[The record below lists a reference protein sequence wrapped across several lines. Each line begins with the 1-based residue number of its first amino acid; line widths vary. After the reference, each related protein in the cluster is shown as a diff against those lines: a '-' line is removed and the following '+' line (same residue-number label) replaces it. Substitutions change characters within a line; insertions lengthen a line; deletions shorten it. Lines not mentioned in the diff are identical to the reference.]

1 MRGSI
6 FTFYSYKGGVGRS
19 MALANIGMH
28 FFKQGFT
35 TLLID
40 WDLEAPG
47 LERYF
52 EQRYRLHLQDVNDRP
67 GLCDMIKAYVHNISQ
82 PPPEDEDELPY
93 PPISDYLYK
102 LDSQGE
108 ASLLLMHAGRRVEGK
123 PWQDYASFVQN
134 FDWADFYKECE
145 GGLYFEWL
153 RNQLKEMADVILIDS
168 RTGVT
173 EMGGVAAQHM
183 SDVVVLI
190 CGANRQN
197 IENTARMGLNFISE
211 GVREA
216 RGGRPLDIIVAPA
229 RIDDAD
235 SEGFGA
241 FHKRLKDDFSK
252 VPMRVLDD
260 GFSMEDMLIPYMAR
274 FSYQESLVIGDSEL
288 ETVASRLVK
297 AYHCVAANMKLLSHE
312 ESVLKIGPVS
322 SRDSTQPSVFVAYA
336 GEDEPAA
343 QKIIEYLKRH
353 GINVNSGNQRKIKS
367 GADTPSE
374 IAACNIILILV
385 SSRVSRSVTLRN
397 LIGQAEEVSKTII
410 PIRIDD
416 TEIPF
421 WLYHRA
427 FVDIALDFEQEME
440 KLVDALHPP
449 KAVTGTIEDFKLSES
464 MIYISYSSHD
474 TDIAHRVAS
483 GLRERGFV
491 TWIAA
496 ENLLPGDDWQN
507 AIEKALDTA
516 SALVALISSAS
527 SRSKYLTQEWAFM
540 QVRGK
545 AVFPLLLEREVHL
558 PLGLATYQGLRLDE
572 DFDRSMDVL
581 SKALQATLSRKNEE
595 RMIDPLPMA

>member
-19 MALANIGMH
+19 MALANIGIH

-52 EQRYRLHLQDVNDRP
+52 EQRYRLNLQDVNDRP
-67 GLCDMIKAYVHNISQ
+67 GLCDMIKAYVQNISQ

-102 LDSQGE
+102 LDAQGE

-145 GGLYFEWL
+145 GGLFFEWF
-153 RNQLKEMADVILIDS
+153 RTQLEEMADVILIDS

-190 CGANRQN
+190 CGSNRQN

-211 GVREA
+211 GVRKV

-241 FHKRLKDDFSK
+241 FHKRLKDDFSN

-274 FSYQESLVIGDSEL
+274 FSYQESLVIGDSEF

-297 AYHCVAANMKLLSHE
+297 AYHCIASNMKLLSHE
-312 ESVLKIGPVS
+312 QSALKTGPVS

-336 GEDEPAA
+336 REDEPAA
-343 QKIIEYLKRH
+343 QKIIEYLKH
-353 GINVNSGNQRKIKS
+353 HEINVNSGNQRKIKS
-367 GADTPSE
+367 SADFPSE
-374 IAACNIILILV
+374 IAACNFILILV
-385 SSRVSRSVTLRN
+385 SSRISRSVTLRN
-397 LIGQAEEVSKTII
+397 LISQAEEVSKTII
-410 PIRIDD
+410 PVRIDD
-416 TEIPF
+416 TDLPY
-421 WLYHRA
+421 WLYHLH
-427 FVDIALDFEQEME
+427 FVDIVLDFKQGME
-440 KLVDALHPP
+440 KLVDALHQP
-449 KAVTGTIEDFKLSES
+449 KAVTGAIEDFRLSES
-464 MIYISYSSHD
+464 MIYISHSFHD
-474 TDIAHRVAS
+474 REIAHRIAS
-483 GLRERGFV
+483 GLRKRGFV
-491 TWIAA
+491 TWIAE
-496 ENLLPGDDWQN
+496 ENIRPGSDWQHT
-507 AIEKALDTA
+507 IEKALDMA

-527 SRSKYLTQEWAFM
+527 NQSKNVAQEWAFM
-540 QVRGK
+540 QGRGK
-545 AVFPLLLEREVHL
+545 AVLPLLLEREIHL
-558 PLGLATYQGLRLDE
+558 PLGLATYQGLLLDE
-572 DFDRSMDVL
+572 DFDHSMDEL
-581 SKALQATLSRKNEE
+581 SKALQAALSRKNDA
-595 RMIDPLPMA
+595 RMIDSFPMA